1 MTNTFDG
8 ENGTFYILINDEGQ
22 YCLLPTFVDVPAG
35 WNSIY
40 EPASRQSYLDNIN
53 QTRIDMRPRNLIEAG
68 KSRSCSAEGTP
79 SMRPWLGNLHL

>member
-1 MTNTFDG
+1 MTNTFDD

-53 QTRIDMRPRNLIEAG
+53 LAAIGTKESRPIQY
-68 KSRSCSAEGTP
+68 
-79 SMRPWLGNLHL
+79 